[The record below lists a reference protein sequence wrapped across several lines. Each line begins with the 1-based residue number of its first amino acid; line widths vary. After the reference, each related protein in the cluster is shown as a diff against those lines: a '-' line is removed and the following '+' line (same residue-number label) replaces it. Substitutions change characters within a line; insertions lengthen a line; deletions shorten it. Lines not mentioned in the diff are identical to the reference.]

1 LAENQKLTYWQLRA
15 IRNEEKSHEAANSKI
30 PVITNAYIRA
40 QNYLQ
45 GEVKQIYRKYF
56 SNGTYTEAQAA
67 EILNTT
73 VSPTELITLRALA
86 KNIAD
91 SESKKQVTDYLSAL
105 AAKGRITRLEE
116 LQAKSYIAVKQV
128 SSVEVQESTDLY
140 TKVIQQA
147 WNEATA
153 EGVIGDVGK
162 DVKLFEKGY
171 VPQIDEKTKQI
182 SILNPS
188 TGKEI
193 TKVKAVPDKTIT
205 SFKELSGKYV
215 KAALDT
221 PFYGKSYSQR
231 IWGNTDKLAARLK
244 ELFTTQQMSGMS
256 ERDMAKALSDE
267 FGSGMANAKRLI
279 RTEANYF
286 HNTTKV
292 AGWKQRGIK
301 EFQIVAVLDNRTSQ
315 ICRHADG
322 KVYPVSE
329 AEVGKTLPPLH
340 VYCRSVAVVH
350 FANSPY
356 VGTRTA
362 NNPNTGNTFQIDQS
376 KTYRDWEK
384 IINDTRKKNQS
395 GS

>member
-1 LAENQKLTYWQLRA
+1 LADKEKLTYWQLRA

-86 KNIAD
+86 KNITD

-171 VPQIDEKTKQI
+171 VPQIDEKAKQI
-182 SILNPS
+182 SILNPT

-193 TKVKAVPDKTIT
+193 TKVNAVPDKAIT

-221 PFYGKSYSQR
+221 PFYGRNYSQR
-231 IWGNTDKLAARLK
+231 IWGNTDKLAERLS
-244 ELFTTQQMSGMS
+244 ELFTAQQMSGMS

-286 HNTTKV
+286 HATTKV

-301 EFQIVAVLDNRTSQ
+301 EYELVAVLDNRTSA
-315 ICRHADG
+315 ICRRVDG
-322 KVYPVSE
+322 KVFKVSE
-329 AEVGKTLPPLH
+329 AKVGVTLDPFHPH
-340 VYCRSVAVVH
+340 CRTTPVVH

-356 VGTRTA
+356 TGTRTA
-362 NNPNTGNTFQIDQS
+362 NNPNTGKTFQIDQS

>member
-1 LAENQKLTYWQLRA
+1 MADNQKLTYWQLRA
-15 IRNEEKSHEAANSKI
+15 IRNEEKSHEAANDKI

-56 SNGTYTEAQAA
+56 SNGTYTEAQTA

-73 VSPTELITLRALA
+73 VSPTELVTLRALA
-86 KNIAD
+86 KNITD

-116 LQAKSYIAVKQV
+116 LQAKSYIAAKQV

-182 SILNPS
+182 SILNPE

-193 TKVKAVPDKTIT
+193 TKVKAVPDKAIT

-221 PFYGKSYSQR
+221 PFYGKNYSQR

-244 ELFTTQQMSGMS
+244 ELFTAQQMSGMS

-267 FGSGMANAKRLI
+267 FGSGIANAKRLI

-286 HNTTKV
+286 HNSTKV
-292 AGWKQRGIK
+292 AGWKQRNIK
-301 EFQIVAVLDNRTSQ
+301 EFEIVAILDNRTSQ

-329 AEVGKTLPPLH
+329 AEVGKTVPPLH
-340 VYCRSVAVVH
+340 VNCRSVAVVH
-350 FANSPY
+350 FANSKY
-356 VGTRTA
+356 TGTRTA
-362 NNPNTGNTFQIDQS
+362 NNPNTGKTFQIDQA
-376 KTYRDWEK
+376 KTYQDWEQ
-384 IINDTRKKNQS
+384 IVNDTRKENQ